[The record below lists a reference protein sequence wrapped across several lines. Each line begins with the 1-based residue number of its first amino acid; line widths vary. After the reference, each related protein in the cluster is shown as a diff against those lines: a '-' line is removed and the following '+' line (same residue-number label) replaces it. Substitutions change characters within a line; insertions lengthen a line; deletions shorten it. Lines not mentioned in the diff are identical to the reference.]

1 MTKERNRDWEQQQ
14 FKTKIFFHKIN
25 IEFAWSFVKFLHAV
39 KGLQNHNHLQP
50 NIWHYAFLP
59 YKYHFY

>member
-1 MTKERNRDWEQQQ
+1 MKYLNDYRKEQRLGAATIQNKD
-14 FKTKIFFHKIN
+14 FFHKIN

-50 NIWHYAFLP
+50 NIIAKHNVVL
-59 YKYHFY
+59 